1 MGSKSVHTDNAV
13 LICVKKM
20 QSSQVHKDAIVIAAF
35 QTKRSIENTVK
46 TQDWI
51 NSGIPWA
58 AVTQLTSNRFVS
70 ITLSVS
76 DARY

>member
-1 MGSKSVHTDNAV
+1 MGSKSVRTDNAV
-13 LICVKKM
+13 LISVRKM

-35 QTKRSIENTVK
+35 QTEQPIENAVK

-51 NSGIPWA
+51 NSVNSWA
-58 AVTQLTSNRFVS
+58 AVAQLTSDRFVS